1 MASDPINDCRTSTTD
16 PMDLHTTHRFNC
28 AGAELDLSSYSG
40 VTVTVEHSKV
50 ELARISADT
59 LQAAILSYVGCQTW
73 RDRDARQP
81 DEFLEALIAKAT
93 DTLRERQSY
102 REKQASA

>member
-1 MASDPINDCRTSTTD
+1 
-16 PMDLHTTHRFNC
+16 MDLHTTHRFNC
-28 AGAELDLSSYSG
+28 AGADLDLSSYSG
-40 VTVTVEHSKV
+40 VTVTAEHSKV
-50 ELARISADT
+50 ELARISSDT

-73 RDRDARQP
+73 SNRDARQP

-93 DTLRERQSY
+93 DTLRERQNY